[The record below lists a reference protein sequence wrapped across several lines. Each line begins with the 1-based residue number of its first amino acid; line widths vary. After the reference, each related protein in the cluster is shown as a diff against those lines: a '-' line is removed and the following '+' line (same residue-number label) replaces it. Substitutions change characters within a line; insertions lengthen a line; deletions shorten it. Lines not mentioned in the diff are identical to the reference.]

1 LNDIGTCLLQ
11 INATNGDADNSSI
24 DENLRKAF
32 LCNICHDIFPLNWKS
47 DIKDISGNYY
57 RIRFALYDYIKDNKF
72 TCVNSASYI
81 ENVDYF
87 VKGKD
92 FYELYFKLTPEESSK
107 IFSERYTYEYDS
119 TLSVA
124 LSRLSEQI
132 PLKLEYYNLF
142 SKINIDKILSCDE
155 TNNIALDGKK
165 PKEPA
170 YIIDIVDNK
179 GNEKKAYIKKNNIS
193 KTGQKEQIHN
203 ILQWN
208 KDHL

>member
-1 LNDIGTCLLQ
+1 
-11 INATNGDADNSSI
+11 
-24 DENLRKAF
+24 
-32 LCNICHDIFPLNWKS
+32 
-47 DIKDISGNYY
+47 
-57 RIRFALYDYIKDNKF
+57 
-72 TCVNSASYI
+72 
-81 ENVDYF
+81 
-87 VKGKD
+87 
-92 FYELYFKLTPEESSK
+92 
-107 IFSERYTYEYDS
+107 
-119 TLSVA
+119 
-124 LSRLSEQI
+124 LSEQI